1 MPLRRWID
9 STNNAIEGILYAAK
23 TQKHLRYHFYLA
35 AIVLI
40 LSYILGVE
48 SKDFVFITF
57 AVILVLLAE
66 MFNTALEYIID
77 ILSPEYT
84 IKARIIKDVAAGTVL
99 ITVFGAV
106 VIGYL
111 ILFPYINR
119 VFNTGLAVVKN
130 SKGEIAL
137 IATTLVLILVIIL
150 KTYLGRGHPLRGG
163 MPSGHAAIAF
173 SIWVTITYITEN
185 FVASL
190 LTFIMAVSI
199 SQSRIGVKAH
209 RPIEVILGALI
220 GAGVTFLLFK
230 IFY

>member
-84 IKARIIKDVAAGTVL
+84 IKARIVKDVAAGTVL

-209 RPIEVILGALI
+209 RPIEVILGGLI

>member
-209 RPIEVILGALI
+209 RPIEVILGGLI

>member
-119 VFNTGLAVVKN
+119 VFNTGLAVVKY
-130 SKGEIAL
+130 SKVEIAL

-209 RPIEVILGALI
+209 RPIEVILGGLI

>member
-23 TQKHLRYHFYLA
+23 TQKHLRYHFYVA
-35 AIVLI
+35 TIVLI

-48 SKDFVFITF
+48 SKDFLFITF
-57 AVILVLLAE
+57 AIILVLLAE

-84 IKARIIKDVAAGTVL
+84 IKARIVKDVAAGTVL
-99 ITVFGAV
+99 ITAFGAV
-106 VIGYL
+106 VIGYI
-111 ILFPYINR
+111 ILSPYVTR
-119 VFNTGLAVVKN
+119 AFTTGLAVAKY

-190 LTFIMAVSI
+190 LTFIMAVAI

-209 RPIEVILGALI
+209 RPIEVILGALM